1 MNSKFVENIDWILI
15 VVTLVLIGSGLLNLY
30 SIGYIPADLQD
41 TMASGESHFF
51 EKQSLWALLGVV
63 VLILGVLIP
72 FKYYE
77 VMSYPIYF
85 VSLAL
90 LLFVLFFDPSRGSS
104 RWITIGGMRLQ
115 PSEIMKIAAIFLLAK
130 YLSAK
135 GKDPNRLRV
144 IAVAVM
150 IIAVPFFIII
160 KQPDLGTALV
170 FPALLL
176 PVLYWRGL
184 DEGIMLL
191 FITPVVSAFLTVY
204 SESSLSSGDY
214 PFPLLVFFLIILVI
228 AYRRRHRIFQSI
240 MLVGINLFVMLTVPG
255 IIGRLEIYQQKR
267 ILAFFR
273 PESDILGMGW
283 QVYQS
288 KLAIGSGGFTGKG
301 FLEGTQK
308 MLEFLPERH
317 SDFVFSVLSE
327 ELGFI
332 GSVVIIGL
340 FGIMIYRILFLAVKT
355 KSRFGSLAAVGISA
369 YFIFHC
375 VINIG
380 MTIGLA
386 PVTGLPL
393 PLISYGGSSMLT
405 SCFLIGVALN
415 FGMRFN
421 EY

>member
-1 MNSKFVENIDWILI
+1 LNIKFVENIDWILV

-30 SIGYIPADLQD
+30 SIGYIPADLQGAI
-41 TMASGESHFF
+41 ASGESHFF
-51 EKQSLWALLGVV
+51 EKQFLWALLGVA
-63 VLILGVLIP
+63 VLILAALVP

-85 VSLAL
+85 VGLVL
-90 LLFVLFFDPSRGSS
+90 LLFVLLFDPSRGSS

-135 GKDPNRLRV
+135 GKDPNHLRV

-150 IIAVPFFIII
+150 IIAVPFLIII

-191 FITPVVSAFLTVY
+191 FITPVVSAFLTLY
-204 SESSLSSGDY
+204 SESSLSSGAY
-214 PFPLLVFFLIILVI
+214 PFPLLIFFLIILVI

-240 MLVGINLFVMLTVPG
+240 LLVGINLFVMLTVPG
-255 IIGRLEIYQQKR
+255 IIGRLELYQQKR

-340 FGIMIYRILFLAVKT
+340 FGIMIYRLLFLAVKT

-415 FGMRFN
+415 FGMRFY